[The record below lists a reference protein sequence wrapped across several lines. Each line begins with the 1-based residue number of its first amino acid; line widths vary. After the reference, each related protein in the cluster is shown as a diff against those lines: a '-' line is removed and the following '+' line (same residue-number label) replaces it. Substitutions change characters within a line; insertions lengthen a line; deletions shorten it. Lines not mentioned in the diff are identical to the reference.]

1 MCSSSPKAPAAPP
14 PPPPP
19 PQELKLPD
27 ASDLQKRNKM
37 RQAGI
42 AGGTQLTGAMGL
54 AGTPATG
61 ANTLLGG

>member
-1 MCSSSPKAPAAPP
+1 MCGSSPSAPAAP

-27 ASDLQKRNKM
+27 TGDLQKRNKL

-42 AGGTQLTGAMGL
+42 MGGTQLTGAMGVTG
-54 AGTPATG
+54 APSTG